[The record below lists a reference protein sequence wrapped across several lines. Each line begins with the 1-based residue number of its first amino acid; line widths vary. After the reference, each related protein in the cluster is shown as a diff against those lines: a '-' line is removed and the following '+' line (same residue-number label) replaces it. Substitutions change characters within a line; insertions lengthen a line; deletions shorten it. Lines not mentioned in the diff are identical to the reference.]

1 MTLDPAFNASGESV
15 RAALK
20 ELREALIDLGPNH
33 KAYVES
39 ADHLLWALDNDRAAF
54 HRSVNGGGVW
64 RNMGSIEDLG
74 GQRIW
79 QCLVQLA
86 SALEAAS
93 LAGPVAVED
102 AAMLKE
108 WLEKSPASD

>member
-1 MTLDPAFNASGESV
+1 MTLDPAFNALGDSV

-20 ELREALIDLGPNH
+20 GLRDALIDLGPNH
-33 KAYVES
+33 MTYVES

-54 HRSVNGGGVW
+54 YRSVNGGGTW

-74 GQRIW
+74 GRRIS
-79 QCLVQLA
+79 QCLVRLA
-86 SALEAAS
+86 SALEVAG
-93 LAGPVAVED
+93 LAGTVAIED

>member
-1 MTLDPAFNASGESV
+1 MTLDPAFNASGDGV

-20 ELREALIDLGPNH
+20 DLREALIDLGANH

-39 ADHLLWALDNDRAAF
+39 ADYLLWALDNDRAGF
-54 HRSVNGGGVW
+54 YRSVNGGGVW

-79 QCLVQLA
+79 QCLVRLA
-86 SALEAAS
+86 SALEAVG
-93 LAGPVAVED
+93 LADTVAVED